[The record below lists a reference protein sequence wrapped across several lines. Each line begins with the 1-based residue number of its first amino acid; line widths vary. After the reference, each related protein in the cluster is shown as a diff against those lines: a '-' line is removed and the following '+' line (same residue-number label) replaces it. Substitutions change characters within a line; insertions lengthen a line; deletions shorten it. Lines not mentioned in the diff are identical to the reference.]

1 MPTTMPRQAWLAQL
15 PAAFTWAEAQGLGL
29 SNYAL
34 QQLRDANLIEQLA
47 RGLYCRT
54 DLPPGDYDLTAAALR
69 APRATLCLRS
79 ALARHDLID
88 DIPGQIDL
96 ALPRSTRPPHLD
108 APISWHRFDPATFD
122 LGRETIELGHRVI
135 IGLYSP
141 ERSILD
147 AFRLR
152 RLEGPELG
160 NEALRR
166 WLGRRGAHPSTL
178 LRLAAQFPRTEAPLR
193 RSLEVLL

>member
-1 MPTTMPRQAWLAQL
+1 MPRQAWLTQL
-15 PAAFTWAEAQGLGL
+15 PAAFTWAEAQRLGL

-34 QQLRDANLIEQLA
+34 QQLREANLIERLG
-47 RGLYCRT
+47 RGLYGRT
-54 DLPPGDYDLTAAALR
+54 DLSATEHDLTAAALR
-69 APRATLCLRS
+69 APRATICLRS
-79 ALARHDLID
+79 ALARYDLID

-96 ALPRSTRPPHLD
+96 ALPRGTRPPNLP

-122 LGRETIELGHRVI
+122 LGRETIELGHGVTV
-135 IGLYSP
+135 GLYSP

-160 NEALRR
+160 NEALKR

-178 LRLAAQFPRTEAPLR
+178 LRLAAQLPRTEAPLR